1 MCGEDTERGA
11 MRAVYAES
19 VDLSVVSMWSVVSTQ
34 YSLSDVTNDS
44 GALNV
49 DNDIVGDQAS
59 HHGLCLSDERRVAR
73 NYSLN
78 DVASDSNALNG
89 DNDIIGEKPSHHGP
103 VLSYERG
110 VARKCS
116 MNGVC

>member
-1 MCGEDTERGA
+1 MLNEWRVLT
-11 MRAVYAES
+11 S

-89 DNDIIGEKPSHHGP
+89 DNDIIGEKQVIMVQSS
-103 VLSYERG
+103 LMRG

-116 MNGVC
+116 MNGVCVSELFEVSK